1 MASFDVVSKVDWHE
15 VDNALDQ
22 ALREVGQRYDFKGSN
37 TRIERKEGEIEI
49 ESADDYKVGAAYEV
63 LQGKL
68 AKRKV
73 PLGALKVG
81 AVEPAS
87 GGRARQTIDVRSGV
101 ETEIAREIVKK
112 VKATKIKVQVAD
124 PGRLAAGQRQE
135 ARRSAGRDGVAAR
148 RGSRPAVAVRKP
160 ARLRKRRC
168 PILANAS
175 TFCRSAARRTRSTA
189 S

>member
-112 VKATKIKVQVAD
+112 VKATKIKVQVAIQGD
-124 PGRLAAGQRQE
+124 SLRVSGKKRDDLQAVMALLRDEDHGQPLQFE
-135 ARRSAGRDGVAAR
+135 NLRD
-148 RGSRPAVAVRKP
+148 
-160 ARLRKRRC
+160 
-168 PILANAS
+168 
-175 TFCRSAARRTRSTA
+175 
-189 S
+189 